1 MAEMLVAAAV
11 SGAVVAAVLLVFAA
25 ARALSAWLR
34 HPPWASP
41 VLVAA
46 LVVALGLAGLNAA
59 GIGISAPRFQA
70 AAAPLRWL
78 LGPALV
84 ALATV
89 VHGNRGLLRRSLLPM
104 LVAIAGGSF
113 VGVASA
119 IGMARLFGLDRSLTM
134 ALATKSVSTPF
145 AVVIAGAGGASVP
158 LAAAL
163 VVLTGVVGALCVP
176 PLLDRLGI
184 TGAAARGLAIGVS
197 SHIVG
202 TDWLGRRD
210 PAAGSV
216 SALAMVVSGVLAAVV
231 LPLVWGWIF

>member
-1 MAEMLVAAAV
+1 MEGLVV
-11 SGAVVAAVLLVFAA
+11 SVAVVALVLAVFVA
-25 ARALSAWLR
+25 ARTLSARLG

-46 LVVALGLAGLNAA
+46 LGVAAALAVSNLAGVGMPQA
-59 GIGISAPRFQA
+59 RFQA

-89 VHGNRGLLRRSLLPM
+89 VHANLLLLRRSIGPI
-104 LVAIAGGSF
+104 LVAIAGGGA

-119 IGMARLFGLDRSLTM
+119 IGMARLFGLDQSLTM
-134 ALATKSVSTPF
+134 ALASKTFSTPF
-145 AVVIAGAGGASVP
+145 AVVIAKAGGGSMP

-163 VVLTGVVGALCVP
+163 AVLTGVVGALVVP
-176 PLLDRLGI
+176 PLLDGLRI
-184 TGAAARGLAIGVS
+184 TGSAARGLAMGVS

-202 TDWLGRRD
+202 TDWLARRD
-210 PAAGSV
+210 AVAGSV
-216 SALAMVVSGVLAAVV
+216 SALAMVVAGVLGAVV
-231 LPLVWGWIF
+231 LPLIWPLLF

>member
-1 MAEMLVAAAV
+1 MAGALVSAAV
-11 SGAVVAAVLLVFAA
+11 CGAVLLVFAA
-25 ARALSAWLR
+25 ARALSARLR

-46 LVVALGLAGLNAA
+46 LATALVLAGLNAA
-59 GIGISAPRFQA
+59 GVTMPAARFQA

-84 ALATV
+84 ALAAV
-89 VHGNRGLLRRSLLPM
+89 VDGNRALLRRSLLPM
-104 LVAIAGGSF
+104 LVAIAGGTA

-119 IGMARLFGLDRSLTM
+119 VGMARLFGLDRGLAM

-145 AVVIAGAGGASVP
+145 AVVIAAAGGASVP

-163 VVLTGVVGALCVP
+163 VVLTGVIGALCVP
-176 PLLDRLGI
+176 LLLDRLRV

-202 TDWLGRRD
+202 TDWLSRRE

-216 SALAMVVSGVLAAVV
+216 SALAMVVSGVIAAVV
-231 LPLVWGWIF
+231 LPLLWTALF